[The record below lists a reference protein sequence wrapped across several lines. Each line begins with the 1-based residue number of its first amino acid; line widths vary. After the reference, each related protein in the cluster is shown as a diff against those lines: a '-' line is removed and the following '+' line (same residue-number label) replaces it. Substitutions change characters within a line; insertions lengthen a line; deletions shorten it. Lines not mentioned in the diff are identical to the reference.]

1 MTAQITRGA
10 PARAAVPW
18 AGPVDVPLAG
28 ELDVQAA
35 CGLMH
40 VHGRRFGR
48 PTPLGLDYASVVAAE
63 LAATG
68 AAATGLGHLRG
79 LPRRVAR
86 TSVAQAALLAVSPY
100 LAAATA
106 DDPEGPFHVGG
117 PPFVSAD
124 GVAFEVVTT
133 DADAWC
139 RFWTAAGVA
148 RDTARDAW
156 RPYAA
161 RHATATCP
169 LPPGL
174 TAVAARTPVE
184 FLERTATTVRV
195 PLVRVSH
202 RTVDRVPPHD
212 LRPHAAPAPHPL
224 RPATDGL
231 PLSGLVVLES
241 CTRLH
246 GSLAGQLLRH
256 LGATV
261 IRVEPPGG
269 DPRRDAA
276 PRAAGVSAHFHALN
290 RGKRSVGVD
299 PATVAGRRE
308 LLDLVAAVD
317 VLLHDWSPAAAP
329 LRPRDAARVHPGLV
343 QAHAATHLD
352 TPPHAAGESA
362 AQARAGVPGSLV
374 TIVET
379 YGAVVCAHGVVDALT
394 RRATSGAGHTLT
406 APLLG
411 AASHLNSRAARRD
424 TAPRTAEVCTDL
436 AALARDDRFARAL
449 TRDGC
454 VVPTSPWEFT

>member
-1 MTAQITRGA
+1 MTTRTARRPAA
-10 PARAAVPW
+10 PAVPW
-18 AGPVDVPLAG
+18 AGPVDLPLAG

-68 AAATGLGHLRG
+68 VAAAGLGYLRG
-79 LPRRVAR
+79 LPPRAVR
-86 TSVAQAALLAVSPY
+86 TSVAQAALLAVSPH
-100 LAAATA
+100 LATATA

-124 GVAFEVVTT
+124 GVAFEVETT
-133 DADAWC
+133 DAGAWQ
-139 RFWTAAGVA
+139 RFWTALGVEP
-148 RDTARDAW
+148 RTARVAW
-156 RPYAA
+156 RAYAP
-161 RHATATCP
+161 RHTTATCP
-169 LPPGL
+169 LPPAL

-184 FLERTATTVRV
+184 FLERVAAATRV
-195 PLVRVSH
+195 PLVRVA
-202 RTVDRVPPHD
+202 RRVLDHVPARD
-212 LRPHAAPAPHPL
+212 LRPQAPAPHPL
-224 RPATDGL
+224 RPATGSF

-269 DPRRDAA
+269 DPRRDDP

-299 PATVAGRRE
+299 QATVAGRRE
-308 LLDLVAAVD
+308 LLELVSAVD
-317 VLLHDWSPAAAP
+317 VLLHDWAPRAAP
-329 LRPRDAARVHPGLV
+329 LRPRDAARANPGLV
-343 QAHAATHLD
+343 QAHAAGHLD
-352 TPPHAAGESA
+352 GHPHAVGESA
-362 AQARAGVPGSLV
+362 AQARAGVPDSLMAL
-374 TIVET
+374 VET
-379 YGAVVCAHGVVDALT
+379 YGAVVCAHGVVEALVH
-394 RRATSGAGHTLT
+394 RARTDTGHVVTTS
-406 APLLG
+406 LLG
-411 AASHLNSRAARRD
+411 AASRLNSRAARRD
-424 TAPRTAEVCTDL
+424 TAPLTAEVRTDL
-436 AALARDDRFARAL
+436 AALARDDRFARVI

-454 VVPTSPWEFT
+454 AVPTSPWEFA